1 MCYIIATDERRCDDT
16 NVMNVKRGDIFF
28 ANLYGSKE
36 DSSVQCGRRPVIII
50 QNNVGNRHSPTTI
63 IAPLTSKMKKRNL
76 PTHAFI
82 RADEVNGLRRDSVAL
97 LEQVQA
103 MDKTDLCEY
112 VGSIEDMT
120 SINKALMVSVGLT
133 S

>member
-1 MCYIIATDERRCDDT
+1 M
-16 NVMNVKRGDIFF
+16 
-28 ANLYGSKE
+28 
-36 DSSVQCGRRPVIII
+36 III

-120 SINKALMVSVGLT
+120 SVDKALMISVGLT
-133 S
+133 G